1 MLPLSP
7 FDIVNH
13 LKFDQRTDIEYLHMS
28 SQNHKV
34 VNYKVLD
41 LFELYSFGIKFC
53 LEPASSYK
61 KVMIFFTKQHIAA
74 SCSNISAVKVQT
86 IMGDCDCTVTVG
98 KSHEPIIT
106 HYHY

>member
-1 MLPLSP
+1 MFPLSS

-34 VNYKVLD
+34 VNYKLLD
-41 LFELYSFGIKFC
+41 LFELYNFGIKFC

-61 KVMIFFTKQHIAA
+61 KVMIFFYKTAYRCRLQQYTG
-74 SCSNISAVKVQT
+74 SESPT
-86 IMGDCDCTVTVG
+86 IMGDCDCTVTV
-98 KSHEPIIT
+98 
-106 HYHY
+106 Y

>member
-1 MLPLSP
+1 MFPLSP

-28 SQNHKV
+28 SQNQKV

-53 LEPASSYK
+53 LEPALSYK

-74 SCSNISAVKVQT
+74 SCSNIPAVKVQLSWVIVIVLSLSVKAT
-86 IMGDCDCTVTVG
+86 NQ
-98 KSHEPIIT
+98 
-106 HYHY
+106 

>member
-1 MLPLSP
+1 MFPLSS

-41 LFELYSFGIKFC
+41 LFELYSFGTKFC

-61 KVMIFFTKQHIAA
+61 KVMNFFYKTAYRG
-74 SCSNISAVKVQT
+74 CSNIPAVKVQLSWV
-86 IMGDCDCTVTVG
+86 IVIVLSLSVKAMNR
-98 KSHEPIIT
+98 
-106 HYHY
+106 